1 MVYDGLTVGQNV
13 RIMREQN
20 HWTIE
25 QLSEAVDKSAS
36 HIVQMELGSRKMSL
50 DLLFS
55 LMTVFNVDANSI
67 LGVSNNEEL
76 SIDNALNKLN
86 EPQKQY
92 LTKIF
97 MDMIK
102 KIPA

>member
-13 RIMREQN
+13 RIMRKQN

-76 SIDNALNKLN
+76 SIDKALNKLN
-86 EPQKQY
+86 ETQKQY
-92 LTKIF
+92 LTNIF